1 MAGNSNSEE
10 YAVDQLMDDE
20 GYLICKQCNGYAPP
34 QQYPGDPKKTY
45 WIKCGI
51 CKIHMHEICG
61 GIPDATSCV
70 KRGDWKCPDCQ
81 AAIAAAGNEDEEEV
95 PVAANGVSFCKFK

>member
-1 MAGNSNSEE
+1 MAGKSEE

-45 WIKCGI
+45 
-51 CKIHMHEICG
+51 
-61 GIPDATSCV
+61 
-70 KRGDWKCPDCQ
+70 
-81 AAIAAAGNEDEEEV
+81 
-95 PVAANGVSFCKFK
+95 